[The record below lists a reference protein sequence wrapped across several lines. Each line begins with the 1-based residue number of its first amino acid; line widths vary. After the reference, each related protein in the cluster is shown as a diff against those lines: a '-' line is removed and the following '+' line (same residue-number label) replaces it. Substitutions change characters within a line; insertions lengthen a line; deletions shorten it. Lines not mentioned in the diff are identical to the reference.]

1 MKHLLYILILIFIAS
16 CKTGADSEKVQKP
29 DTKKLDSDSETKEQL
44 DTVVPSDSYKI
55 DYIPVDTN
63 INRTLIKKYFSAE
76 LKSNLSQWI
85 GFYEKISSDFKIDD
99 FKNSGNSF
107 LKPYQ
112 VALGDS
118 DFNKRFFDLYNP
130 YLKYSPD
137 SIKAIDL
144 YSYTYVL
151 DYDSA
156 GNVIGYG
163 DVDCQLAIIDLE
175 KQKRI
180 VLQTIGMA
188 GEFQDCFWLNNDSI
202 IVTSIETSDGES
214 YEPYYAMIDLK
225 TYLIN
230 YFELETKLNLSEV
243 NYVNLIFK
251 NIEFE

>member
-1 MKHLLYILILIFIAS
+1 MKHSLYILILIFIAS
-16 CKTGADSEKVQKP
+16 CKTDADSEKTQKT
-29 DTKKLDSDSETKEQL
+29 DTIKLDSDSDGKEQL
-44 DTVVPSDSYKI
+44 DTVVQSDRYEI

-63 INRTLIKKYFSAE
+63 INRTLIKKDFSVE

-85 GFYEKISSDFKIDD
+85 GFYKKLSSDFKIKN
-99 FKNSGNSF
+99 FKSSGNSF

-112 VALGDS
+112 VAIGDI

-137 SIKAIDL
+137 STKAIDL

-188 GEFQDCFWLNNDSI
+188 GEFQDSFWLNNDSI
-202 IVTSIETSDGES
+202 IVATIETSDGES
-214 YEPYYAMIDLK
+214 YEPFYAMIDLK

-230 YFELETKLNLSEV
+230 YFELDTKLNLREV
-243 NYVNLIFK
+243 NYANLIFK